1 MREKTKRELRW
12 LAAFTV
18 KGILGAL
25 VLTAALVG
33 ISALVEFVIG
43 PMVGAALWGA
53 WEAVNALL

>member
-1 MREKTKRELRW
+1 MKKQTKEDLRW

-33 ISALVEFVIG
+33 ISVLVEHVLG
-43 PMVGAALWGA
+43 PVLGAALWGA
-53 WEAVNALL
+53 WEAVNAIL

>member
-1 MREKTKRELRW
+1 MREKTKREFRW

-33 ISALVEFVIG
+33 FSALVEYVLG
-43 PMVGAALWGA
+43 PVLGAALWGA
-53 WEAVNALL
+53 WEAVNAIL

>member
-1 MREKTKRELRW
+1 MKKQTKEDLRW

-33 ISALVEFVIG
+33 ISALVEYVLG
-43 PMVGAALWGA
+43 PVLGAALWGA
-53 WEAVNALL
+53 WESVNSWL